1 MQQSTLGIQIS
12 NRL

>member
-12 NRL
+12 NRF